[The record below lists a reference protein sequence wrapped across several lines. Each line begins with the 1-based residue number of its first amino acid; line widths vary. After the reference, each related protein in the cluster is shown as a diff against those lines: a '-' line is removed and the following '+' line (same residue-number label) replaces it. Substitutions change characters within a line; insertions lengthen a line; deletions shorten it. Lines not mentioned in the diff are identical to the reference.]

1 MICPW
6 SNSTV
11 QQLRL
16 DFQERGADIMTQRLK
31 PHCILMG
38 GSVRLL
44 HQHVPI
50 RHHCRGSARECIN
63 TYGIRSYR
71 TADTAICAAI
81 GRREASI
88 EQRRRL
94 LPQNLEATLR
104 HLTDEDLRRLL
115 VAVEQEQDQRAMS
128 LDGEQT
134 QSVGA
139 PELTVSG
146 TSKVEGLT
154 QSQINLIRAS
164 IKAGVKPSVL
174 SRQFGIS
181 QAQIKSVLRA
191 T

>member
-1 MICPW
+1 MG
-6 SNSTV
+6 SEVTG
-11 QQLRL
+11 QQTPRS
-16 DFQERGADIMTQRLK
+16 A
-31 PHCILMG
+31 PPSG
-38 GSVRLL
+38 G
-44 HQHVPI
+44 
-50 RHHCRGSARECIN
+50 
-63 TYGIRSYR
+63 
-71 TADTAICAAI
+71 
-81 GRREASI
+81 EASI